1 MINFDEYSGRHSTN
15 VVTCDYEMTLER
27 DLEIRDLAKTAKK
40 LVENKNP
47 FHDNSRAIRPEVKL

>member
-40 LVENKNP
+40 LV
-47 FHDNSRAIRPEVKL
+47 DS